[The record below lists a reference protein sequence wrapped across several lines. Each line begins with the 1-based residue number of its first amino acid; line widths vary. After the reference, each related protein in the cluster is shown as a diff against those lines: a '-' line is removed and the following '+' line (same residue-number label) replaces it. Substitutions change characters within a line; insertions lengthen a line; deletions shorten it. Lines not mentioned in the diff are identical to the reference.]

1 MGVNPSKS
9 GDFIRFPLPSSPI
22 FACKSGCLIQECSDF
37 GFNILKINY
46 INNIYVIEVAK
57 P

>member
-22 FACKSGCLIQECSDF
+22 FACKSGYSIRECPGF
-37 GFNILKINY
+37 TFNILKISH
-46 INNIYVIEVAK
+46 INEIYVIEVAK